1 MKLLFFKSN
10 IFMQE
15 DWLETLQRAGYDVDP
30 ITYVFTDYMED
41 GFFAKKFRRRL
52 QKISY
57 DAVLSFNFYPVI
69 SDICQ
74 EFHVTYISWIY
85 DSPIPHFH
93 RYDTPCN
100 HVYHFDR
107 IEVEELQSQGCA
119 QVSHLP
125 LAVNTERLDRQ
136 LGILN
141 EMPEYRHD
149 ISFVGNLYTDRSI
162 QSRNFVSSEYIQGI
176 LQGYAAAQTQFFH
189 QDIAMEL
196 LENSP
201 YINTHAFSQDFP
213 VESLARAIQEEATHQ
228 ERIHLLWRLSQHFP
242 VDLYTSEHVA
252 DAGNLRVHPAIGYY
266 TEMPHVFRH
275 SRINLNINYRTI
287 RSGMSARLLDVMGC
301 GGFLLTTPQPELFD
315 YFQPDRDFVAYSS
328 LEELEDKCSY
338 YLSHEE
344 ERHQIAK
351 NGYEKIKKA
360 HTYEMRFPALF
371 SALHKHGSFTSV

>member
-15 DWLETLQRAGYDVDP
+15 DWLETLRRTGCDVDP

-41 GFFAKKFRRRL
+41 EFFAEKFRRRL

-69 SDICQ
+69 SDICE
-74 EFHVTYISWIY
+74 EFHIAYISWIY

-100 HVYHFDR
+100 HIYHFDK
-107 IEVEELQSQGCA
+107 IDVKELQAGGCT

-125 LAVNTERLDRQ
+125 LAVNAERLDRQ
-136 LGILN
+136 LGILDDI
-141 EMPEYRHD
+141 PEYCHD
-149 ISFVGNLYTDRSI
+149 ISFVGNLYTNRSI
-162 QSRNFVSSEYIQGI
+162 QARSFVSSEYIQGV
-176 LQGYAAAQTQFFH
+176 LQGYAAAQTQFFR
-189 QDIAMEL
+189 QDITGEL

-201 YINTHAFSQDFP
+201 YINTSAFSQDFP
-213 VESLARAIQEEATHQ
+213 LESLARAIHEEATHQ
-228 ERIHLLWRLSQHFP
+228 ERIRLLWKLSEHFP
-242 VDLYTSEHVA
+242 VDLYTSEQVA
-252 DAGNLRVHPAIGYY
+252 DAANLRVHPPIGYY
-266 TEMPHVFRH
+266 TEMPRVFRH

-287 RSGMSARLLDVMGC
+287 RSGMSARLLDIMGC

-315 YFQPDRDFVAYSS
+315 YFQPGRDFVTFSS
-328 LEELEDKCSY
+328 LEELEDQCAY
-338 YLSHEE
+338 YLSHER

-351 NGYEKIKKA
+351 NGYEKVKEA
-360 HTYEMRFPALF
+360 HTYDARFPALF
-371 SALHKHGSFTSV
+371 ASL